1 MKSIRIIVE
10 TILEAAQSGLS
21 QREAKRVQKSAGPIK
36 REQVFEQQE
45 DIEVTLPA
53 GYGEDE
59 DAPTPAVES
68 PAVEAPATEVTATE
82 APASEAPA
90 AVEAAATE
98 APASEEP
105 VADDA
110 PVESDAIEEKE

>member
-21 QREAKRVQKSAGPIK
+21 QREAKRVQKSASPIK

-53 GYGEDE
+53 GYGEEE
-59 DAPTPAVES
+59 DAPTPPVVF
-68 PAVEAPATEVTATE
+68 PAVEAVAIDAPATE
-82 APASEAPA
+82 APSVDAPA
-90 AVEAAATE
+90 PD
-98 APASEEP
+98 APANEEP